1 VHVTGFAAEYCGI
14 KRYHNSGF
22 FPGPDKKAFDK
33 GKDILAHYVDSD
45 TRKKFDQQ
53 F

>member
-1 VHVTGFAAEYCGI
+1 MHCGI
-14 KRYHNSGF
+14 KRIHNSGF
-22 FPGPDKKAFDK
+22 FPFWGGGKKAFDK